1 MLEKIILITDN
12 IALIYT
18 STLCGIF
25 FIYIIYS
32 SIELSKRRK
41 RKALYEYLEIDNSE
55 YYTPVSLLVPA
66 YNEEVTI
73 CDTIDSLL
81 NVDYSEYEIVVI
93 SDGSTDD
100 STKKIINNYN
110 LKEVYK
116 PMRVSIDTKEVLM
129 VYSGEYK
136 NRQITLID
144 KENGGK
150 ADALNV
156 GINYSKYP
164 IFIAIDADSMLDKNS
179 VKNIISPFMKNKQT
193 IAVGGNVKISNYIT
207 ISSGSVIE
215 VTKPNKTIVN
225 FQIIEYIRSFLI
237 NRMTWDNLN
246 MNLIISGAFGAF
258 NKKAVID
265 VGGYKNSTIGEDME
279 LVMKLHKFFL
289 KNNKD
294 YYIAYAPDANCYT
307 QAPDTLK
314 GLKTQ
319 RRRWQIGLIH
329 SMHIHKEMFL
339 DKKWF
344 LGKSYFLLF
353 EMITPIIELSGIV
366 IITVSFIF
374 KMINIEFIL
383 LYYLMTFIY
392 GFGISATSIL
402 LEKYIFQENMDKSV
416 FRKLIFLSLFESIG
430 YRQLVSLY
438 RASAFIGYRKN
449 NEKWGTI
456 KRTKNN

>member
-1 MLEKIILITDN
+1 MLEKIILITDY
-12 IALIYT
+12 IALIYM
-18 STLCGIF
+18 SILCGVF

-32 SIELSKRRK
+32 SIEFSKRKKGKALSK
-41 RKALYEYLEIDNSE
+41 YLEIDNPN

-81 NVDYSEYEIVVI
+81 NVDYNEYEIIVI
-93 SDGSTDD
+93 NDGSTDN
-100 STKKIINNYN
+100 SITKIINNYN
-110 LKEVYK
+110 LKPVYK
-116 PMRVSIDTKEVLM
+116 PMKVSIETTAVLM

-150 ADALNV
+150 ADSLNV

-164 IFIAIDADSMLDKNS
+164 IFIAVDADSMLDKNS
-179 VKNIISPFMKNKQT
+179 VKNIVSPFMKNKQT

-207 ISSGSVIE
+207 IDNGNLIE
-215 VTKPNKTIVN
+215 VTKPKKTIVT

-237 NRMTWDNLN
+237 NRMTWDHLN

-258 NKKAVID
+258 NKKVVID
-265 VGGYKNSTIGEDME
+265 VGGYKNNTIGEDME
-279 LVMKLHKFFL
+279 LVMKLHKSFL
-289 KNNKD
+289 KSNKD

-319 RRRWQIGLIH
+319 RRRWQVGLIH
-329 SMHIHKEMFL
+329 SMNIHRDMFL

-344 LGKSYFLLF
+344 LAKIYFLLF
-353 EMITPIIELSGIV
+353 EMITPIMELSGIV

-374 KMINIEFIL
+374 KMINMEFIL
-383 LYYLMTFIY
+383 LYCFMIFIY

-402 LEKYIFQENMDKSV
+402 LEGYIFKENIDKGTIK
-416 FRKLIFLSLFESIG
+416 KLIFLSLFESIG

-449 NEKWGTI
+449 KEKWGTI

>member
-1 MLEKIILITDN
+1 MLEKIILITDYM
-12 IALIYT
+12 ALIYA
-18 STLCGIF
+18 SVLCGIF

-41 RKALYEYLEIDNSE
+41 IKELYEYLEIDNSE
-55 YYTPVSLLVPA
+55 YYTPVSLLVPV

-81 NVDYSEYEIVVI
+81 NVGYNEYEIIVI
-93 SDGSTDD
+93 NDGSTDD
-100 STKKIINNYN
+100 SIKKIVDNYN
-110 LKEVYK
+110 LKQVYK
-116 PMRVSIDTKEVLM
+116 PMKVSIDTKKVLM

-164 IFIAIDADSMLDKNS
+164 IFIAVDADSMLDKNS
-179 VKNIISPFMKNKQT
+179 VKNIISPFMKNKNT
-193 IAVGGNVKISNYIT
+193 VAVGGNVKLSNFIT
-207 ISSGSVIE
+207 IRNGNVTAI
-215 VTKPNKTIVN
+215 TKPKKTIVA

-265 VGGYKNSTIGEDME
+265 VGGYKNNTIGEDME

-314 GLKTQ
+314 GLKAQ

-329 SMHIHKEMFL
+329 SMNIHKDMFL
-339 DKKWF
+339 DKNWF
-344 LGKSYFLLF
+344 LGKSYFLMF
-353 EMITPIIELSGIV
+353 EMITPIIELLGIV

-374 KMINIEFIL
+374 KMIDIEFIL
-383 LYYLMTFIY
+383 LYYLMLFIY

-402 LEKYIFQENMDKSV
+402 LERYIFKEDMDKDI
-416 FRKLIFLSLFESIG
+416 FRRLIFLSLFESIG

-449 NEKWGTI
+449 KEKWGTI
-456 KRTKNN
+456 KRTNNN